1 MYEKVII
8 PTDGSD
14 CSEAGVK
21 EGLWMAKT
29 LGVEAVV
36 VYVID
41 ISEYEGLHH
50 ESIKDSARKGLK
62 NAGKQVLR
70 RIRNKAHEIDVDIE
84 TKLLVGKP
92 YKKITELTSENDIIY
107 ISSHGASGFTKLF
120 IGSTT
125 DKVLK
130 NAKCTVSVV
139 KGKYTKGRFKT
150 EK

>member
-14 CSEAGVK
+14 CSEAGVE

-29 LGVEAVV
+29 LGVEAVA

-62 NAGKQVLR
+62 NVGKKALKEVRQ
-70 RIRNKAHEIDVDIE
+70 KAHEIGADIE

-92 YKKITELTSENDIIY
+92 FKKITELGEENDIIY

-130 NAKCTVSVV
+130 NSKCTVAVV
-139 KGKYTKGRFKT
+139 KGKYTT
-150 EK
+150 ED